1 MKSISVLECYKK
13 CYHSGMLI
21 AVHDNNN
28 EEEKKK
34 KKARQVIY
42 ESYYAFYTNVEEAN
56 LARMV
61 MASIEV
67 GEQACLLYEE
77 HVATRATPGDPL
89 CGDDLEAI
97 FEREIIPGHL
107 SLKKLI
113 KRQITECRHIL
124 RFRSVLCRDTLAP
137 VICVRYYLVWRRPS
151 ETLFI
156 G

>member
-1 MKSISVLECYKK
+1 MLECYKK
-13 CYHSGMLI
+13 CHHSRVL
-21 AVHDNNN
+21 AVHENSEQ
-28 EEEKKK
+28 EEEEEK

-42 ESYYAFYTNVEEAN
+42 KSYYAFYTNVEEAN
-56 LARMV
+56 LSRMV

-77 HVATRATPGDPL
+77 HVATRPTPGDPL

-97 FEREIIPGHL
+97 FEREIIPGYL

-137 VICVRYYLVWRRPS
+137 VICVRYYLVWRKPN